1 MAVGGLGLRELMLLP
16 GVEGGRGVEAGA
28 AGADAAAGAAV
39 EVVPEAVAASRA

>member
-1 MAVGGLGLRELMLLP
+1 MAVGGGLGLRELMLLP
-16 GVEGGRGVEAGA
+16 GVEGGGVEAGA